1 MAQTD
6 AAWRAEV
13 NWCNPP
19 WGLLGRV
26 AAKLRSSCAAATV
39 IAPTWRSVPWY
50 QDLLELC
57 SEFRVEPA
65 RDDLFLPGDRGSRTA
80 VGSAGWSIT
89 VFRIPGTRRL

>member
-1 MAQTD
+1 MA
-6 AAWRAEV
+6 REV

-39 IAPTWRSVPWY
+39 VAPTWRSAPWY
-50 QDLLELC
+50 QDLMSLC

-65 RDDLFLPGDRGSRTA
+65 RRDMFLPGDRRRQTA
-80 VGSAGWSIT
+80 VGRAGWSVT
-89 VFRIPGTRRL
+89 VFRIRGTRRA